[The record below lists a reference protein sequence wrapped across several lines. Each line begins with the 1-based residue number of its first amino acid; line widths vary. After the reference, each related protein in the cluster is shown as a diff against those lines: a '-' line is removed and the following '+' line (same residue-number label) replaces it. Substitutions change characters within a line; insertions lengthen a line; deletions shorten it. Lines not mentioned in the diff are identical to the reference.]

1 MPEPICEK
9 CNDVLDHQDPEYCE
23 SCFHAYEVGIYEL
36 IAQRND
42 LKARVAE
49 LESRDAGW
57 DYDLIKAERDRYREA
72 LERIILGPYAGDFYD
87 TVEVASEALRP
98 KVNTITMTH
107 KDGSTSTITF
117 SPDNGDRHIGID
129 TQPGA

>member
-49 LESRDAGW
+49 LEAALKALLW
-57 DYDLIKAERDRYREA
+57 DCPRGLECNDMHHAKPDWHNGDQPCKPLDRYRQAIDNAEA
-72 LERIILGPYAGDFYD
+72 IFN
-87 TVEVASEALRP
+87 
-98 KVNTITMTH
+98 K
-107 KDGSTSTITF
+107 
-117 SPDNGDRHIGID
+117 
-129 TQPGA
+129 